1 MSSYLKRTDG
11 TIVFLVHFTL
21 KPGRDDRL
29 IQLVITAPP
38 RSLARQLRE
47 LLNSGMATYEPA
59 TKTAR
64 RKK

>member
-29 IQLVITAPP
+29 IQLVKTAPP

-47 LLNSGMATYEPA
+47 LLNSGMAVREPVI
-59 TKTAR
+59 TTR

>member
-1 MSSYLKRTDG
+1 MSSYVQRTDG

-29 IQLVITAPP
+29 IQLVRTAPP
-38 RSLARQLRE
+38 RSLAPKLRQLIN
-47 LLNSGMATYEPA
+47 LGIAKSDPTNT
-59 TKTAR
+59 TIR